1 MSADLSRG
9 SGRIQVSPAAIIA
22 IVSTAV
28 LQCYGV
34 VGIAATRTRHGQAR
48 ILKEDQY
55 QQGIG
60 VSFEGGIVTVDVYV
74 IVEYGTRISEV
85 GHNII
90 TTVGTAIRRS
100 LGTTPIHVNVTVQGL
115 RISA

>member
-1 MSADLSRG
+1 MSTDLSRG
-9 SGRIQVSPAAIIA
+9 SGRIQVSPAAITS

-34 VGIAATRTRHGQAR
+34 VGIAAKRTRHGQA
-48 ILKEDQY
+48 IMLKEDQFER
-55 QQGIG
+55 GIV
-60 VSFEGGIVTVDVYV
+60 VSFEGGRVTVDVYV

-85 GHNII
+85 GQNII
-90 TTVGTAIRRS
+90 TTVGSAIRRS
-100 LGTTPIHVNVTVQGL
+100 LGSTPIHINVNVQGL